1 MKKNGTGHPFDSLS
15 LPPTYI
21 LTLARMLRPRA
32 VQATLQALIEAPG
45 VPADTAL
52 VVFSDSGTIYSQAHS
67 KDPSQIA
74 SSSTLPKEPRRKPTE
89 SQRLQ
94 FARQPGLS
102 SLLGTKDSQSP
113 AASIAPTTEEATPVQ
128 STGTA
133 MELAL
138 QTDERAKILAALAC
152 QSWQEETNRVRR
164 LFSKIHGHQAAVAMS
179 ETSDRLRS
187 FSASTGGGA
196 GGSGSGSGK
205 NGALKR
211 RVEQNGLHRSIASH
225 NAGEDHLERG
235 TTTAQQ
241 IEEQESVAAPVAV
254 PGTLLNVGTAAQSVA
269 PLLLESEVRRTD
281 TKG

>member
-1 MKKNGTGHPFDSLS
+1 
-15 LPPTYI
+15 
-21 LTLARMLRPRA
+21 MLRPRA

-52 VVFSDSGTIYSQAHS
+52 IVFSDSGMIYSQAHS

-74 SSSTLPKEPRRKPTE
+74 SSSTLPKEPSKKPTE

-94 FARQPGLS
+94 FVRQPGLS
-102 SLLGTKDSQSP
+102 SLLGTQKSDPVSANTNQ
-113 AASIAPTTEEATPVQ
+113 ATDEATSSRQ
-128 STGTA
+128 TGTA
-133 MELAL
+133 MELTL

-187 FSASTGGGA
+187 FSASTSGGA

-205 NGALKR
+205 NGPLKK
-211 RVEQNGLHRSIASH
+211 RVEQNGLHRSIATL
-225 NAGEDHLERG
+225 NTGEDHLERG
-235 TTTAQQ
+235 YAAEQQ
-241 IEEQESVAAPVAV
+241 VEEQESVAAPVAV
-254 PGTLLNVGTAAQSVA
+254 PGTLLNIGTPDQSVA
-269 PLLLESEVRRTD
+269 PLLLEGEVSQTQDERERSF
-281 TKG
+281 